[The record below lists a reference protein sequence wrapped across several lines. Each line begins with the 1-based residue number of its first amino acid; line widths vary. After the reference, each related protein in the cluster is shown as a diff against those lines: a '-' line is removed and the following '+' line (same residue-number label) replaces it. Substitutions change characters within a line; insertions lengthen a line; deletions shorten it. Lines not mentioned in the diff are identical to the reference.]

1 LWEARKNA
9 TVFAYLV
16 LREDNRKKLEKW
28 KETSMRTIFAFAFF
42 IAGTS
47 LAAAAPLNDAD
58 CTAVWKLV
66 DVDDKGSVDAEHVKS
81 YIANFAEAD
90 VDKNGAIDAGE
101 FKAACKA
108 GLVKK

>member
-1 LWEARKNA
+1 
-9 TVFAYLV
+9 
-16 LREDNRKKLEKW
+16 
-28 KETSMRTIFAFAFF
+28 MRTNLAFAFF
-42 IAGTS
+42 LASTS

-66 DVDDKGSVDAEHVKS
+66 DVDSKGSVNAEQVKA
-81 YIANFAEAD
+81 YIAKFAEAD

>member
-1 LWEARKNA
+1 
-9 TVFAYLV
+9 
-16 LREDNRKKLEKW
+16 
-28 KETSMRTIFAFAFF
+28 MRTTLAFAVL

-58 CTAVWKLV
+58 CEAVWKLV
-66 DVDDKGSVDAEHVKS
+66 DVDNKGSVSAEQVKT
-81 YIANFAEAD
+81 YIAKFAEAD

>member
-1 LWEARKNA
+1 
-9 TVFAYLV
+9 
-16 LREDNRKKLEKW
+16 
-28 KETSMRTIFAFAFF
+28 MRTKLAFAFF
-42 IAGTS
+42 IASAS

-58 CTAVWKLV
+58 CEAVWKLV
-66 DVDDKGSVDAEHVKS
+66 DVDSKGSVNAEQVKT
-81 YIANFAEAD
+81 YIAKFAEAD